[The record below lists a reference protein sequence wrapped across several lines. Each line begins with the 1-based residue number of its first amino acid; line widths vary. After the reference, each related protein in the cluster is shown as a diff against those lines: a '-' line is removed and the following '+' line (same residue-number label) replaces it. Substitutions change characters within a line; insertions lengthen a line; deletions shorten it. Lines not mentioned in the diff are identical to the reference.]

1 MTRFHDRVTLERRGR
16 VALILLDRPERLNA
30 FDGELY
36 QGLNEAL
43 HTFRDDDELWAAV
56 IGSSSSRAF
65 SAGVDIKALNAHAEA
80 GRLQG
85 VGGLDI
91 DGNMFTNKPMIAAV
105 EGHCVGEGVN
115 LALGCDLIIADESAK
130 FAISEIRIG
139 TNPIDIPIKLS
150 KKMGYTKAFAF
161 LNPGTP
167 MDAYWCERAGLVEQV
182 AELGQAQQVA
192 LEFAEGLCRDCAPLA
207 VRAQK
212 ETLWRAVFESEESA
226 KEQGLEARTAMRKSN
241 DYREGL
247 IAFSEKRSPK
257 FDGN

>member
-115 LALGCDLIIADESAK
+115 LALGCDLIIADE
-130 FAISEIRIG
+130 
-139 TNPIDIPIKLS
+139 P
-150 KKMGYTKAFAF
+150 Y
-161 LNPGTP
+161 
-167 MDAYWCERAGLVEQV
+167 
-182 AELGQAQQVA
+182 
-192 LEFAEGLCRDCAPLA
+192 
-207 VRAQK
+207 
-212 ETLWRAVFESEESA
+212 
-226 KEQGLEARTAMRKSN
+226 
-241 DYREGL
+241 
-247 IAFSEKRSPK
+247 PK
-257 FDGN
+257 FELVPTRLIFRLNSRKKWVTQKRLPFLTRAHLKMLIGARGLAW